1 MRKKKVFVT
10 GCFDLLHSGHIAFF
24 EEASRYGDVYVGIGS
39 DKNIFLLKGRK
50 TVYPENE
57 RLYMIRSLKFVKD
70 AWINGGMGVMD
81 FLEEIRKL
89 RPDIFFV
96 NEDGHSLQKENL
108 CRELNI
114 EYITSR
120 RIPFPGLSPR
130 STTDLRQQNRIPYRI
145 DLAGGWLDQPF
156 VGKLYPGPV
165 ITISIEPAIEF
176 NDRSG
181 MASSTRR
188 KAIELWHDHI
198 PEGDDIQL
206 ARTLF
211 CYENPPGT
219 RVISGSQDALG
230 IVLSGLNRLDYQGD
244 YWPSDIIR
252 IQEETILS
260 WLEQHLCLIP
270 LNPRSPA
277 FDVLE
282 RTNITMEGAR
292 ELSLASNRCWESIL
306 HMNLEDFGIS
316 VTQSYQAQIR
326 MFPRMVNKEIMET
339 INAYRDRVKGWKLS
353 GAGGGGY
360 LIFVVSEPLEKA
372 INITIKRSRL
382 AKND

>member
-24 EEASRYGDVYVGIGS
+24 EEASRFGNLYVGIGS
-39 DKNIFLLKGRK
+39 DKNIFQLKGRK

-57 RLYMIRSLKFVKD
+57 RLYMIKSLRFVKD
-70 AWINGGMGVMD
+70 AWINSGMGILD
-81 FLEEIRKL
+81 FVEEIRQLK
-89 RPDIFFV
+89 PDIFFV
-96 NEDGHSLQKENL
+96 NEDGHFLQKENL
-108 CRELNI
+108 CKEMNI

-120 RIPFPGLSPR
+120 RVPVTGLPQR
-130 STTDLRQQNRIPYRI
+130 STTDLRQHNRIPYRI

-165 ITISIEPAIEF
+165 ITISIDPTIEF

-188 KAIELWHDHI
+188 KAIELWQDHI

-219 RVISGSQDALG
+219 QVISGSQDALG
-230 IVLSGLNRLDYQGD
+230 IVLPGLNRLDYQGD
-244 YWPSDIIR
+244 YWPSRVTR
-252 IQEETILS
+252 ITDNEILTWIEE
-260 WLEQHLCLIP
+260 HLCLIP

-277 FDVLE
+277 YNVLDN
-282 RTNITMEGAR
+282 TCITKDSAQK
-292 ELSLASNRCWESIL
+292 LSFASSRCWKSIIS
-306 HMNLEDFGIS
+306 MNLEEFGKNM
-316 VTQSYQAQIR
+316 TLSYEAQVR
-326 MFPRMVNKEIMET
+326 MFPHMVNKEIEET
-339 INAYRDRVKGWKLS
+339 IRTYKDRVEGWKLS

-360 LIFVVSEPLEKA
+360 LIFIARTPLEKA
-372 INITIKRSRL
+372 INIAIKR
-382 AKND
+382 KE